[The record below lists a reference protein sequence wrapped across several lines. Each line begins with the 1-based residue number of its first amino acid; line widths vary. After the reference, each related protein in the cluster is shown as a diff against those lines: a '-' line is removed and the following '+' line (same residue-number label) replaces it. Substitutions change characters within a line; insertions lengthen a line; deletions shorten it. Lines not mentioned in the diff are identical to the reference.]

1 MDPIPEYD
9 RIRNGGNEK
18 VKWMDKLNENI
29 KKTVRS
35 WLNVVPAN
43 PYNFQ
48 INEMLDFEGHSIR
61 NRIWYR
67 GDSNELEQ
75 FYQQNSEYADK
86 YKFWTSKCSPGM
98 NMRKIHTGLPG
109 LTVRTLSAVVLPDM
123 DEFEF
128 ESPAQESLWKEIE
141 KENKFRKK
149 MESAL
154 KEALFIGDG
163 AFKAVIDTS
172 ISDYP
177 ILEWYPGDRV
187 EFVYQRDRIREIVF
201 KTPYYEK
208 GRTYV
213 LNERYGYGYII
224 NELYQGNK
232 LVDMKTIKATENLK
246 DVTFDDSLILAEPF
260 MIFESAKY
268 EGRGG
273 SIFDGKLDNFDSLD
287 ETWSQWMDAL
297 RAGRA
302 KTYVPDCL
310 IPHDPETGQLMKPN
324 PFDNRYLAAEGDM
337 REGQKN
343 QIMMEQ
349 PAIPHESYLTSYIT
363 ALDLCLQG
371 VISPSTLGID
381 TKKLDNAE
389 AQREKEKTTL
399 YTRNSIVEAMQETLP
414 NVVGMCINANNILHD
429 QQIEEVKVN
438 IPFGE
443 YANPSFESQVE
454 TVAKAKQGGIMS
466 IERCVEE
473 LYGDSLDEHCK
484 EEEIARLKAEQGI
497 QDLEE
502 PAVNMELGDFEV
514 DTGGGSDESKGKQS
528 NIPDE
533 QKGVPGTS

>member
-1 MDPIPEYD
+1 
-9 RIRNGGNEK
+9 
-18 VKWMDKLNENI
+18 
-29 KKTVRS
+29 
-35 WLNVVPAN
+35 
-43 PYNFQ
+43 
-48 INEMLDFEGHSIR
+48 
-61 NRIWYR
+61 
-67 GDSNELEQ
+67 
-75 FYQQNSEYADK
+75 
-86 YKFWTSKCSPGM
+86 
-98 NMRKIHTGLPG
+98 
-109 LTVRTLSAVVLPDM
+109 M

-287 ETWSQWMDAL
+287 EAWSQWMDAL

-349 PAIPHESYLTSYIT
+349 PAIPHESYLASYIT

-389 AQREKEKTTL
+389 AQREKEKATL
-399 YTRNSIVEAMQETLP
+399 YSR
-414 NVVGMCINANNILHD
+414 NNIVGQL
-429 QQIEEVKVN
+429 QKVLPKLVD
-438 IPFGE
+438 IVFKAMDTFHKTPIKDIDIDVTFGE

-454 TVAKAKQGGIMS
+454 TVSKAKQGGIMS
-466 IERCVEE
+466 IEASVDE
-473 LYGDSLDEHCK
+473 LYGDTKDDEWK
-484 EEEIARLKAEQGI
+484 QEEIARLKAEQGI
-497 QDLEE
+497 SDMEE
-502 PAVNMELGDFEV
+502 PALNMQADDFTV
-514 DTGGGSDESKGKQS
+514 DGADNSFTGFDNK
-528 NIPDE
+528 
-533 QKGVPGTS
+533 